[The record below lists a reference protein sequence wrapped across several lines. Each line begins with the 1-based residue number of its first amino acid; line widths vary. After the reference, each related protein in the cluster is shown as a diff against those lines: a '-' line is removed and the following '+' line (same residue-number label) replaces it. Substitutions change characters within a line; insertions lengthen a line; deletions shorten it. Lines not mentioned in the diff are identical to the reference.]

1 MESGG
6 MLSTSMECLA
16 SLIGEQGVLDDRVW
30 TIGELSRECDVTL
43 RALRFYEGKGLLRP
57 MREGTA
63 RLYDDIDR
71 RRLKI
76 IVRAKRVG
84 LSLVEIRELLALIFS
99 DEPVVMRLGETLDRL
114 RRQVDQLEAQRRDV
128 DISLSTLR
136 EEISVL
142 ESRLD
147 R

>member
-1 MESGG
+1 

-16 SLIGEQGVLDDRVW
+16 SLIGEQGVLEDRVW

-63 RLYDDIDR
+63 RLYDDVDR

>member
-1 MESGG
+1 

-16 SLIGEQGVLDDRVW
+16 SLIGEQGVLEDRVW

-63 RLYDDIDR
+63 RLYDDVDR

-76 IVRAKRVG
+76 IVRAKRIG